1 MKYEIRLAGEGGQG
15 LILGGIILAEAA
27 GIYEGKN
34 VVQSQLYG
42 AATRGELSKSEVII
56 SDTEIHY
63 VKVRMADVLLCLT
76 QDSYNEYKNFVKDNG
91 KIIIDPFYVKEY
103 VQDDKRIYPLGLSQ
117 RAIDVTGREITTNMV
132 SLGAISG
139 LTGIVGLDALKKAVL
154 ERVNPAFADMNISA
168 LEAGYA
174 LGKETE

>member
-76 QDSYNEYKNFVKDNG
+76 QDSYNEYRDFVKDNG
-91 KIIIDPFYVKEY
+91 KIIIDAFYVKEY
-103 VQDDKRIYPLGLSQ
+103 DDDNRIYPLGLSQ
-117 RAIDVTGREITTNMV
+117 RAIEVTGMPITTNMV

>member
-76 QDSYNEYKNFVKDNG
+76 QDSYNEYRDFVKDNG
-91 KIIIDPFYVKEY
+91 KIIIDAFYVKEY
-103 VQDDKRIYPLGLSQ
+103 DDDNRIYPLGLSQ
-117 RAIDVTGREITTNMV
+117 RAIEVTGRPITTNMV

-139 LTGIVGLDALKKAVL
+139 LTGIVSLDALKKAVL

>member
-76 QDSYNEYKNFVKDNG
+76 QDSYNEYRDFVKDNG
-91 KIIIDPFYVKEY
+91 KIIIDAFYVKEY
-103 VQDDKRIYPLGLSQ
+103 DDDNRIYPLGLSQ
-117 RAIDVTGREITTNMV
+117 RAIEVTGRPITTNMV